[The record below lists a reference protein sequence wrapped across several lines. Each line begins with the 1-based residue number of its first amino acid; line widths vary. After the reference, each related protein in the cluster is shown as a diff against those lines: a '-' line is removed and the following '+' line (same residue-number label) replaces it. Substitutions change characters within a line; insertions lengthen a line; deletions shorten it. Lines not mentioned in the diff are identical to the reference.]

1 MAAIGNSALSYFFV
15 ESGGL
20 IASKA
25 QREVTS
31 TGNVKEIMGALGPSW
46 SWNTNLLESFF
57 HPKKVLMIQL
67 LFPGM
72 RHVKAGVGL

>member
-1 MAAIGNSALSYFFV
+1 MSWHWKRRLLCLVPHRPEGKTRVAAIGNSALSYFFV

-31 TGNVKEIMGALGPSW
+31 TGNVKEIMGALGPS
-46 SWNTNLLESFF
+46 
-57 HPKKVLMIQL
+57 
-67 LFPGM
+67 
-72 RHVKAGVGL
+72 